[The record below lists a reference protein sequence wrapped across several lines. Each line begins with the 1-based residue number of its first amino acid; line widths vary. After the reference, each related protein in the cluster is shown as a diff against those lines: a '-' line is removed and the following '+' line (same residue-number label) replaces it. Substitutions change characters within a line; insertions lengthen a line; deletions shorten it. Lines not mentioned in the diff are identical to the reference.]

1 MFERIIF
8 ANVFE
13 ASVAIADD
21 FLIVFEAG
29 VAIIRSRKVFSDVIV
44 IRFEN
49 EIFNFFVLLYE
60 FSAFVMAILTNV
72 F

>member
-29 VAIIRSRKVFSDVIV
+29 VAIIRR
-44 IRFEN
+44 
-49 EIFNFFVLLYE
+49 
-60 FSAFVMAILTNV
+60 
-72 F
+72 